1 MKEAAELYLS
11 LPVSD
16 RRSWNRLARKGL
28 DPEEIDNQMLVVVGM
43 TDAAA
48 AGDARAAK
56 VLIDILGESTQTDES
71 AALAKAKEL
80 LEGVESVIE

>member
-1 MKEAAELYLS
+1 M
-11 LPVSD
+11 SD